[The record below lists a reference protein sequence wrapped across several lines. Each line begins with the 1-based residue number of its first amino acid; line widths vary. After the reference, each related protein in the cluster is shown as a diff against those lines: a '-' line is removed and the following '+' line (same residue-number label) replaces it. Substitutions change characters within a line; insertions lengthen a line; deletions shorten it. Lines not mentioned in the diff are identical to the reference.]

1 MSKIFI
7 QIVFL
12 FLLFVSCTEKENK
25 KDNNIKNV
33 VVILA
38 DDHALKV
45 TGCYGNEIIRTPAI
59 DKLAKEG
66 VIFTNTYCNAPI
78 CSASRQSL
86 LTGKYPH
93 ATGVNLVFTPF
104 PDHGNTTIAEYLKD
118 LDYETALIG
127 KSHFNN
133 WAWWPLYKDGPPKHG
148 FDTIIDGGEYRQ
160 FLKQNPSPELPS
172 GIETY
177 DKGKAKGDIPEF
189 LNCRNL
195 PQPVYDKYS
204 QGTFYANQAANF
216 ISENSEKPFFLWTAF
231 FQPHHPYYYPIEYA
245 GSYKPENMPLPTGSP
260 EDDRW
265 IPEKFR
271 NLTKTQR
278 RGLIAAYYTST
289 EYMDKNVETV
299 LNAIKENGLEEN
311 TMIIYISDN
320 GYLLNEHRRFE
331 KHTMWEE
338 AIRQPMIM
346 KAGNSFEKGAKK
358 HALVEYIDVVP
369 TILEILGERPLNEAQ
384 GKSFLPVLK
393 NETDEHKDI
402 AFSEYLEDNLAM
414 VCTPKW
420 KYVFTTGSRDL
431 GISYA
436 TGYGPSG
443 IVHRLYDLE
452 NDQVEM
458 HDVSKE
464 TQTSEILLQ
473 MQQQMLQRFMDTH
486 PDADKCP
493 DELTMEGK
501 LVWFC
506 EPRDVGVDQQLGEIP
521 IRVFES
527 KLDEFVAE

>member
-1 MSKIFI
+1 MRKILI
-7 QIVFL
+7 QL
-12 FLLFVSCTEKENK
+12 FLLSVLFVSCTREDHK
-25 KDNNIKNV
+25 IKNV

-45 TGCYGNEIIRTPAI
+45 TGCYGNEIIQTPGI
-59 DKLAKEG
+59 DKLAEEG
-66 VIFTNTYCNAPI
+66 VVFTHAYCNAPL

-104 PDHGNTTIAEYLKD
+104 PDDGNITIAEYLGD
-118 LDYETALIG
+118 LGYETALVG

-133 WAWWPLYKDGPPKHG
+133 WAWWPLYKNGQPDHG
-148 FDTIIDGGEYRQ
+148 FDTIIDGGEYQQ
-160 FLKQNPSPELPS
+160 FLKQNPPPELPS

-177 DKGKAKGDIPEF
+177 DRKKAKGDIPEF

-195 PQPVYDKYS
+195 PQPVYDQYS
-204 QGTFYANQAANF
+204 QGTFYASEAADF

-231 FQPHHPYYYPIEYA
+231 FQPHHPYYYPVEYA
-245 GSYKPENMPLPTGSP
+245 GKYKPEEMPLPRGSP

-271 NLTKTQR
+271 NLTEAQR

-289 EYMDKNVETV
+289 EYMDKNIETI

-311 TMIIYISDN
+311 TMVIYISDN
-320 GYLLNEHRRFE
+320 GYLLNEHKRFE

-338 AIRQPMIM
+338 AIRQPLII
-346 KAGNSFEKGAKK
+346 KAGNSFDKGVRK
-358 HALVEYIDVVP
+358 HAMVEYIDVVP
-369 TILEILGERPLNEAQ
+369 TILDILGEGPLTEAQ
-384 GKSFLPVLK
+384 GISFLPVLK
-393 NETDEHKDI
+393 NETVEHKEI
-402 AFSEYLEDNLAM
+402 VFSEFLEDNLAM

-420 KYVFTTGSRDL
+420 KYMFTTGSREL
-431 GISYA
+431 GMDYA

-443 IVHRLYDLE
+443 MVHRLYDLE
-452 NDQVEM
+452 SDPGEM

-464 TQTSEILLQ
+464 AENAEILLL
-473 MQQQMLQRFMDTH
+473 MQHQMLQRFIATH
-486 PDADKCP
+486 PEADKCP
-493 DELTMEGK
+493 DELTLEGK

-506 EPRDVGVDQQLGEIP
+506 EPRDVGVDQSLKTVP
-521 IRVFES
+521 VVVFRE
-527 KLDEFVAE
+527 